1 MATVRTKSTSRT
13 SKRPKLNMGGGD
25 DSNLNDLVNFQLPP
39 RRQHL
44 TGPRRSRKT
53 MTTVPWAKERFIN
66 SAYRFVLKPS
76 VTADYTVHFVDPDI
90 YFQWGDIV
98 QILVPYTG
106 TTLGE
111 EGNSTCPVCLCPPV
125 APRMTKCGHVYCF
138 ACVLHYLQT
147 SEHKGWHRCP
157 ICFDSISEASL
168 KPVKW
173 FYGAETESGP
183 ASPGSTLKMRLMRR
197 PQITTLALPQ
207 SDTWPSDLIPP
218 HQAAFQF
225 LPDIST
231 FAKFMIPTPQT
242 LQTDFQ
248 HELDALQVDKD
259 EKIGFGD
266 GLEASFVEGAILK
279 VRGLMEEMRALDVPS
294 LRDAIA
300 TAMRGMEKIAS
311 QRALRDAAAKFADF
325 SVSDHRPEE
334 WAEEGEQALNEIR
347 GAASSTPTKLK
358 ARKNVNPPPP
368 STSTYY
374 FYQAASGSLTFLH
387 PLDIRI
393 LLSHF
398 GSYASFPE
406 TIEVKVEAR
415 NEGSVDE
422 DLRKRC
428 RYLAHLPEA
437 ADVTFI
443 EADLEQVVGRDA
455 LSPFDSALRSRRAR
469 RKEKERKDDRA
480 KARAEEKEKERMT
493 EEHWVLKFS
502 ASRPPMSAQQEEEE
516 LRVFL
521 QGASVDMEGRESA
534 SVGAQGQ
541 QNILPGVWGERSFAS
556 TLSGPSIARARQA
569 PVGSREEN
577 GWDVD
582 AAWKELEQARSILSG
597 GEGGRKKKAPK
608 LVLSL
613 NGGGVPTG
621 RRR

>member
-1 MATVRTKSTSRT
+1 MATVRLKSTSRP
-13 SKRPKLNMGGGD
+13 SKRPKLNLGSD
-25 DSNLNDLVNFQLPP
+25 ESNLNDLVNFQLPP
-39 RRQHL
+39 RRQHF

-53 MTTVPWAKERFIN
+53 TANIPWAKERFIN

-90 YFQWGDIV
+90 YFQWGDIA

-106 TTLGE
+106 TSLSG
-111 EGNSTCPVCLCPPV
+111 EGNSTCPICLCPPV

-138 ACVLHYLQT
+138 ACAIHYLHT
-147 SEHKGWHRCP
+147 SEHAGWHRCP
-157 ICFDSISEASL
+157 ICFDSISETSL

-173 FYGAETESGP
+173 FHGSEIESGI
-183 ASPGSTLKMRLMRR
+183 AGPGSTLKMRLMQR

-207 SDTWPSDLIPP
+207 SETWPSDLISP

-225 LPDIST
+225 LPDIYT
-231 FAKFMIPTPQT
+231 FAKFMIPAPQS
-242 LQTDFQ
+242 LQDDFQ
-248 HELDALQVDKD
+248 QELEALQIDRS

-266 GLEASFVEGAILK
+266 SLEASFVEGAITK
-279 VRGLMEEMRALDVPS
+279 VRALIEEAKSLNVPS
-294 LRDAIA
+294 LRNAIA
-300 TAMRGMEKIAS
+300 TAKRGMENIAS
-311 QRALRDAAAKFADF
+311 QRILREATTKFADF
-325 SVSDHRPEE
+325 SVSDHRPED
-334 WAEEGEQALNEIR
+334 WTEEQEQALNDIR
-347 GAASSTPTKLK
+347 AASSASTRLK

-398 GSYASFPE
+398 GTYASFPE

-455 LSPFDSALRSRRAR
+455 LAPFEGALRSRRAR
-469 RKEKERKDDRA
+469 RKERERKDDRA
-480 KARAEEKEKERMT
+480 KARAEEKEKERMA
-493 EEHWVLKFS
+493 EEHWVLRFS
-502 ASRPPMSAQQEEEE
+502 ASRHAPSAQREEEE
-516 LRVFL
+516 LRAFL
-521 QGASVDMEGRESA
+521 QGAGVDVEDRDQSP
-534 SVGAQGQ
+534 VGAQGQ
-541 QNILPGVWGERSFAS
+541 QNALPGAWGERSFAS
-556 TLSGPSIARARQA
+556 TLSGPAIAR
-569 PVGSREEN
+569 SRPTPDTQRGN
-577 GWDVD
+577 DDGWDMD
-582 AAWKELEQARSILSG
+582 AAWKELEQARSISSG

-613 NGGGVPTG
+613 NGGGVPTP